1 MTKKDFVQRI
11 SKQTDLTQQQAGQ
24 VIDIIL
30 DNITSALKKGQQVQ
44 LRDFGTFRTV
54 ERAARKCRNPQ
65 TGETMSIPA
74 KTVAKF
80 RPAKKLAKA
89 VN

>member
-30 DNITSALKKGQQVQ
+30 DDITSALKKGQQVQ
-44 LRDFGTFRTV
+44 LRDFGTFRTA

-80 RPAKKLAKA
+80 KPAKKLAEA
-89 VN
+89 VK